1 MDRRSES
8 LAFLIFC
15 ALGVFFSY
23 FIYGLLQ
30 ETITKTRYG
39 LRRIEFTYI
48 KPMLFLQC
56 LINALFAQAALRY
69 WREKRSTISQ
79 KSYALCGLS
88 YIGAMFSSN
97 ASLRFVSYPTQVI
110 GKSIKPI
117 PVMLLSVLWAK
128 QRYPL
133 KKYIFVGLITTGVVM
148 FMYKEGTSVQ
158 SKTNFGWGELLLLVS
173 LGLDGLTG
181 GMQEDF
187 RSRGHVGP
195 YTMMRNLNL
204 WSLVYLGLVILL
216 TGEVMPFVA
225 FVRRFPNVASNI
237 LLFGIVSAIG
247 QMFIY
252 TTIVHFGPLMCS
264 IITTTRKFFTVL
276 ASVVIFGHALS
287 RLQMLGAALVF
298 TGLLADQVYGKSKK
312 RPNALNASAASSCNH
327 SNLSNSS
334 VLLDAKDTVSKKHS

>member
-1 MDRRSES
+1 

-48 KPMLFLQC
+48 KPMLFVQC

-158 SKTNFGWGELLLLVS
+158 SKTNFGWGELLLVS
-173 LGLDGLTG
+173 LYSFLSIFFSTFARLTNSKI
-181 GMQEDF
+181 DPLF
-187 RSRGHVGP
+187 FILLSI
-195 YTMMRNLNL
+195 
-204 WSLVYLGLVILL
+204 VILL

-312 RPNALNASAASSCNH
+312 RPNAEPAYHKVASWSELN
-327 SNLSNSS
+327 L
-334 VLLDAKDTVSKKHS
+334 